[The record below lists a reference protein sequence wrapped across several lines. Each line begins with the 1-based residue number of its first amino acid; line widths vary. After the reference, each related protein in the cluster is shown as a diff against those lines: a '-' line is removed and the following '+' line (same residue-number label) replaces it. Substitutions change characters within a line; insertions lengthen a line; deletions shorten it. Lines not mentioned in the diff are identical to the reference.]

1 MSGHT
6 GNTYE
11 REMMAQPLP
20 ELPVDMCDPVALVDP
35 PPCTDCPLL
44 TGSRRICAVTDR
56 CHFAWLAQQAEAA
69 GTPERR
75 YVARPLTPLAV

>member
-1 MSGHT
+1 MSGNT
-6 GNTYE
+6 SNTYE
-11 REMMAQPLP
+11 CEMMAQPVSKMP
-20 ELPVDMCDPVALVDP
+20 GDMGNPVIARDPH
-35 PPCTDCPLL
+35 PCANCPLL
-44 TGSRRICAVTDR
+44 TGSRRVCAVTGQ

>member
-1 MSGHT
+1 MSSNI

-20 ELPVDMCDPVALVDP
+20 EMPAEMCDPVIVRDTH
-35 PPCTDCPLL
+35 PCADCPLL
-44 TGSRRICAVTDR
+44 TGNRRVCAVTDR
-56 CHFAWLAQQAEAA
+56 CHFAWLSQQAEAA